1 VSRNSQE
8 VATGSANAFP
18 AAGVDESMRSY
29 GLLALAIAAEVTGTT
44 ALKLSDGF
52 TELGPSVIVLLGY
65 LGSFYLLGLV
75 LEELPVGLV
84 YATWAA
90 VGIVA
95 TALVGVVAFD
105 ERLDAAAAAG
115 LLLIVVGVVL
125 LNGLSDAYTP
135 AH

>member
-1 VSRNSQE
+1 
-8 VATGSANAFP
+8 
-18 AAGVDESMRSY
+18 MRSY
-29 GLLALAIAAEVTGTT
+29 ALLAMAIAAEVTGTT

-52 TELGPSVIVLLGY
+52 TELLPSVVVLLGY

-90 VGIVA
+90 VGVVV

-115 LLLIVVGVVL
+115 LVLIVVGIVL

-135 AH
+135 VH